1 MIPKIINFCPTGTQ
15 TTKLNSYAPIFEN
28 EIIEDVLK
36 CNEVGI
42 TMVHLHARD
51 ENGENTYK
59 KSIFQRIIEG
69 IKKNI
74 PDLII
79 GVSLSGRYFSDN
91 GLRTEVLALKPDL
104 GSLTMSSLNF
114 QNSASINSPETI
126 LYLINEM
133 EKYGVHPEIECFDS
147 GMLNYTQYLINK
159 GILSNTAYINIIL
172 GNIFNAGTDI
182 SSVSSIINNLPKESK
197 VCFGGI
203 GKHQLKSNILGLLE
217 ADGVRIGLEDNL
229 YFVEKE
235 KATNMQLIERMHRIM
250 NELNYTCMDSLT
262 LKKIGFANKRT
273 DSIR

>member
-114 QNSASINSPETI
+114 QNTASINSPQTI
-126 LYLINEM
+126 FYLINEM